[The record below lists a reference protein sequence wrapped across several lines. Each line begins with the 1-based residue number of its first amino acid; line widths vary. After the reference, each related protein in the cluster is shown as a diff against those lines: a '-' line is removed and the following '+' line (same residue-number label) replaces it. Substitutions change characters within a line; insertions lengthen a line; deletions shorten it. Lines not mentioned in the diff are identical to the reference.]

1 MLRFRH
7 TWPRLSLNLPDQKT
21 PRGQAGAAPRLPCH
35 CAPRPCPNHRLGGTV
50 NRGSLSGQEEV
61 AEEGKV
67 PVNAQRGAG
76 GRSRSHWAPVSCL
89 HVVCE
94 RRHPRFARG
103 FAERSVIIKRETS
116 EPTRERSQMALGA
129 ARPKPEHCGGQCF
142 AESKG
147 CPPLLSWV
155 PLRCMTQMSLFKWP
169 LWPSASGTSEP

>member
-7 TWPRLSLNLPDQKT
+7 TWPRLSLNPPDQKT
-21 PRGQAGAAPRLPCH
+21 PRGQARAAPRLPCH

-76 GRSRSHWAPVSCL
+76 GRSRSRWAPVSCL
-89 HVVCE
+89 RVVCE

-116 EPTRERSQMALGA
+116 EPTREISDGLGSRSAKARALWGTVL
-129 ARPKPEHCGGQCF
+129 CGV
-142 AESKG
+142 ERM
-147 CPPLLSWV
+147 PPSPVLGSSPV
-155 PLRCMTQMSLFKWP
+155 HDSNVVI
-169 LWPSASGTSEP
+169 